1 MIQEI
6 LANFA
11 SVQVWLGL
19 AVGVIGGMV
28 IGAMPG
34 LSGGMAI
41 ALLLPVTYSME
52 PVAALVMLMAIYT
65 AAMTGGSD
73 YASRVAGDVYAHF
86 EKIEKR

>member
-65 AAMTGGSD
+65 AAMTGG
-73 YASRVAGDVYAHF
+73 
-86 EKIEKR
+86 